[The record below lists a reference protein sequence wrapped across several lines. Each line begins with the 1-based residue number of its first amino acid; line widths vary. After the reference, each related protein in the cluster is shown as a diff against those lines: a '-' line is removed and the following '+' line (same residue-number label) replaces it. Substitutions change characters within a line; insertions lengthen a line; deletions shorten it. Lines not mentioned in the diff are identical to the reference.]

1 MTPAIAYTPT
11 RCTPT
16 RWTAALCAAA
26 VLAISS
32 GARAQTYRSSAGNLS
47 VTTVAGGLV
56 HPWALAFLPD
66 GRMLVTERPGRMRI
80 ATPDGK
86 LSPALPGI
94 PKVYASGQAGL
105 LDVALDRDFANNHTL
120 YFCFNYESGGNAAI
134 ARARLRDGEAPGL
147 DDVRIIF
154 RAQGPGG
161 GNNHG
166 CRIAQGADG
175 TLFASM
181 GDHFGPRD
189 SAQDLRTDNGK
200 IVRIASDGSIP
211 RDNPF
216 VGRQNARG
224 EIWSLGHRNP
234 QGLTFHPTTGKLWE
248 QEHGPRGGDEV
259 NVIEKGK
266 NYGWPVIGYGIDYN
280 GAKIHESTHK
290 AGMEQPL
297 KYWVPS
303 IAPSGMAFYTG
314 NLFPAWKGNLF
325 IGALKAQLLVRLTV
339 DGEKITGEERL
350 LQNLGERIRDVRD
363 GPDGALYLLTDN
375 SAGRIL
381 KVTPAK

>member
-1 MTPAIAYTPT
+1 MKHATVLIAGLFALCP
-11 RCTPT
+11 
-16 RWTAALCAAA
+16 AAL
-26 VLAISS
+26 LS
-32 GARAQTYRSSAGNLS
+32 GAQAQTFKSSTGNLS
-47 VTTVAGGLV
+47 VETVAGGLV
-56 HPWALAFLPD
+56 HPWALAFLPG

-86 LSPALPGI
+86 LTAALSGV

-105 LDVALDRDFANNHTL
+105 LDVIADRAFADNRTI
-120 YFCFNYESGGNAAI
+120 YFCFTYESGGNAAI
-134 ARARLRDGEAPGL
+134 ARAKLTEGDTPRL
-147 DDVRIIF
+147 DDVSVIF

-161 GNNHG
+161 SNNHG
-166 CRIAQGADG
+166 CRIAQAPDG
-175 TLFASM
+175 NLFASM

-189 SAQDLRTDNGK
+189 AAQNLGADNGK
-200 IVRIASDGSIP
+200 IIRIAPDGSIP
-211 RDNPF
+211 KDNPF
-216 VGRQNARG
+216 VGRQGARP
-224 EIWSLGHRNP
+224 EIWSYGHRNP
-234 QGLTFHPTTGKLWE
+234 QGLTFNSTTGKLWE

-259 NVIEKGK
+259 NIIEKGK

-314 NLFPAWKGNLF
+314 NLFPAWKGNAF
-325 IGALKAQLLVRLTV
+325 IGALKAEMLVRLTV
-339 DGEKITGEERL
+339 DGEKVTGEERL
-350 LQNLGERIRDVRD
+350 LQGLGERIRDVRN
-363 GPDGALYLLTDN
+363 GPDGAIYLLTDN

-381 KVTPAK
+381 KVVPAK

>member
-1 MTPAIAYTPT
+1 
-11 RCTPT
+11 
-16 RWTAALCAAA
+16 
-26 VLAISS
+26 
-32 GARAQTYRSSAGNLS
+32 
-47 VTTVAGGLV
+47 
-56 HPWALAFLPD
+56 
-66 GRMLVTERPGRMRI
+66 
-80 ATPDGK
+80 
-86 LSPALPGI
+86 
-94 PKVYASGQAGL
+94 
-105 LDVALDRDFANNHTL
+105 
-120 YFCFNYESGGNAAI
+120 
-134 ARARLRDGEAPGL
+134 
-147 DDVRIIF
+147 
-154 RAQGPGG
+154 
-161 GNNHG
+161 
-166 CRIAQGADG
+166 
-175 TLFASM
+175 M

-200 IVRIASDGSIP
+200 IVRIAPDGSIP

-216 VGRQNARG
+216 FGQQNVRG

-248 QEHGPRGGDEV
+248 QEHGPQGGDEV

-280 GAKIHESTHK
+280 GAKIHNSTHRS
-290 AGMEQPL
+290 GMEQPL

-314 NLFPAWKGNLF
+314 SLFPAWKGNLF

-339 DGEKITGEERL
+339 DGEKVTGEERL
-350 LQNLGERIRDVRD
+350 LRNLGERIRDVRN

-375 SAGRIL
+375 AAGRIL